1 MMDRTDRILL
11 IAVTLMHIVAQAY
24 LYHDLSVNPPEF
36 LHPSRQKINQVARSL
51 GVDPKAYRESF
62 RYTATLYPFLPPDTI
77 WLKKSR

>member
-11 IAVTLMHIVAQAY
+11 ILVTLVHIVAQAY
-24 LYHDLSVNPPEF
+24 LYHSLAVDAPAL
-36 LHPSRQKINQVARSL
+36 LHPSRQKINQIARSL

-62 RYTATLYPFLPPDTI
+62 RYTATLYPFLPPDTV